1 MKARILD
8 AQADLFEV
16 GVLSQTA
23 EVESISMDRLVAD
36 PSGPPLIVIGGLLD
50 AERLADMRRLSSVLG
65 RERVAVIVVPP
76 FTDLDLGRYFETP
89 VQLGV
94 RRRAAESAARIT
106 EGALEEVLRGEV
118 KVRSDHFFETALGA
132 GVLAVDAQGKPV
144 LLRYQATNT
153 AGPVFFST
161 LQLLTYTALTDEA
174 HRHALLGQLVSWTP
188 SVVAEAKDTTER
200 QPSSPTKAEAVG
212 DGLLVPVALLLAAS
226 GSQTAELLR
235 SRAGEL
241 LGVELSANDVSRAL
255 VELTRLG
262 LVAADNSA
270 RSERVGLVQFLEQ
283 RGMHPYLRELEA
295 LLAAEET
302 TT

>member
-1 MKARILD
+1 MKARIVD
-8 AQADLFEV
+8 AQSDLFEV

-23 EVESISMDRLVAD
+23 EVESVSMDRLVAD
-36 PSGPPLIVIGGLLD
+36 PAGPPLVVVGGLLG

-65 RERVAVIVVPP
+65 RARVIVVPP

-89 VQLGV
+89 VQLGI

-153 AGPVFFST
+153 AGPVFFSA

-174 HRHALLGQLVSWTP
+174 QRQRLLEYLLSWTP
-188 SVVAEAKDTTER
+188 SDMAEAKETTR
-200 QPSSPTKAEAVG
+200 QPSSPPEGEAVG
-212 DGLLVPVALLLAAS
+212 DGVLVPVALLLAA
-226 GSQTAELLR
+226 GGPRTAELMC
-235 SRAGEL
+235 SRAGAL

-255 VELTRLG
+255 DELTRQG
-262 LVAADNSA
+262 LVAADKSA
-270 RSERVGLVQFLEQ
+270 PSERGALVRFLEQ

>member
-132 GVLAVDAQGKPV
+132 GVLAVDAQASPCCSGTRRPT
-144 LLRYQATNT
+144 RP
-153 AGPVFFST
+153 G
-161 LQLLTYTALTDEA
+161 
-174 HRHALLGQLVSWTP
+174 RC
-188 SVVAEAKDTTER
+188 
-200 QPSSPTKAEAVG
+200 SSPH
-212 DGLLVPVALLLAAS
+212 S
-226 GSQTAELLR
+226 SC
-235 SRAGEL
+235 
-241 LGVELSANDVSRAL
+241 
-255 VELTRLG
+255 
-262 LVAADNSA
+262 
-270 RSERVGLVQFLEQ
+270 
-283 RGMHPYLRELEA
+283 
-295 LLAAEET
+295 
-302 TT
+302 